1 MKSPVVPIRRVFRIV
16 NGGTP
21 TASAE
26 NWGGD
31 IAWATPADLARCD
44 GAQILS
50 TQRALTPV
58 GLESG
63 SNLVPAGGLIISSRA
78 PIGYVVETVKPT
90 AINQGCKGLS
100 PRQEVDI
107 RFFRY
112 QLSVMTAQLQ
122 SRGQGSTFTE
132 ISSDALASCPI
143 GVPSLSGQRE
153 IADSLDVLTAKFD
166 ALIVAKRRQQ
176 WLLEQRRRMLPEATL
191 ARLQSSGPMVPLK
204 HLVRE
209 SNLRND
215 VHSSTV
221 MLSVSIHHGIVPRTG
236 IADLRA
242 QPDDLGRYKLCKPGD
257 IVVNRMRAF
266 QGGVGE
272 VRHSGVV
279 SPDYTVL
286 HVKDFVSSGYLH
298 FVMRSPWFVSEMTQ
312 RLRGI
317 GSTNQGQVRTPR
329 INFAQLGEIG
339 VPLPPRTVQ
348 EDLAARLAKKE
359 AYINRTIEL
368 QRKQVVLLAE
378 RRHAVVTSRVIV
390 DGEI

>member
-21 TASAE
+21 SASAE

-31 IAWATPADLARCD
+31 IAWATPTDLAKCD
-44 GAQILS
+44 GARILS
-50 TQRALTPV
+50 TQRTLTPV
-58 GLESG
+58 GLESA

-112 QLSVMTAQLQ
+112 QLSAMTTQLQ
-122 SRGQGSTFTE
+122 SRGQGSTFAE
-132 ISSDALASCPI
+132 ISSDALASSPI
-143 GVPSLSGQRE
+143 RVPSLSGQRE
-153 IADSLDVLTAKFD
+153 MADSLDVATAKVD

-176 WLLEQRRRMLPEATL
+176 WLLEQRRWMLPEAAL
-191 ARLQSSGPMVPLK
+191 ARLQSSEPMVPLK
-204 HLVRE
+204 HLVGE

-215 VHSSTV
+215 ARSSSV

-236 IADLRA
+236 AADLRA
-242 QPDDLGRYKLCKPGD
+242 QPDDLVRYKLCKPGD

-329 INFAQLGEIG
+329 INFAQLGEIRVPVPSGRSQEHFVEELSAREAG
-339 VPLPPRTVQ
+339 VTGMI
-348 EDLAARLAKKE
+348 DLQSKQLA
-359 AYINRTIEL
+359 
-368 QRKQVVLLAE
+368 LLAE
-378 RRHAVVTSRVIV
+378 RQHALITATVNR
-390 DGEI
+390 